1 LTRSID
7 NGSMTTSKQAQG
19 NTNMKTP
26 EQRATKIVENFNLH
40 TEGNVKVDAYGF
52 LSMVKD
58 ILKDKGCP
66 TKERMEIVEIVNKQM
81 KEQDNFL

>member
-1 LTRSID
+1 
-7 NGSMTTSKQAQG
+7 
-19 NTNMKTP
+19 MKTP

-40 TEGNVKVDAYGF
+40 TEGHVKVDAYGF